1 MRVISQK
8 LRDSARGKDCTLRLF
23 GVCNFNPETTVLAHL
38 PCGHKGVGMKGP
50 DHMAVFACSACH
62 DVIDSRSRRY
72 EVEPGDFLRALAE
85 TQMQWI
91 ESGLMTIKGM
101 K

>member
-8 LRDSARGKDCTLRLF
+8 LRDSARGQDCTLQLV
-23 GVCNFNPETTVLAHL
+23 GVCNHRAETTVLAHL
-38 PCGHKGVGMKGP
+38 PCGMGGMGMKSP
-50 DHMAVFACSACH
+50 DVMAVFACSDCH
-62 DVIDSRSRRY
+62 SEIDHGGINRLTAR
-72 EVEPGDFLRALAE
+72 EILRAIAK
-85 TQMQWI
+85 TQMHWI